1 MYSIPK
7 NTSKNNSKKK
17 KIDSKKEQPK
27 LTKKELESDSL
38 KQLSILDYFQKK
50 NKKNNTKNI
59 FEKK

>member
-7 NTSKNNSKKK
+7 NTSKNNSIKK